1 MVYSGSPRELVQDTL
16 RRLGSFLDLAGPE
29 WDGLTAANFVHRNSK
44 TSDSFKAQNIDPEL
58 CQQMQAYYAPWNA
71 RLYKL
76 LRDTKDAAP
85 TEQPDFLQF
94 KDACKSAGVSKA
106 AKLLAV

>member
-1 MVYSGSPRELVQDTL
+1 LIHQ
-16 RRLGSFLDLAGPE
+16 
-29 WDGLTAANFVHRNSK
+29 NSK
-44 TSDSFKAQNIDPEL
+44 TSDSFKIQNIDPKL

-76 LRDTKDAAP
+76 LRDTKDAAS

-94 KDACKSAGVSKA
+94 KDACKGVDASKA
-106 AKLLAV
+106 ATPLAA